1 MSKDMKEIDEKT
13 AQQEN
18 LTGIENE
25 QGAAEDRDTMEVSAN
40 LAGGKETVELQNGT
54 EDFTTSED
62 LGMDKV
68 ADSAEGNLAVGE
80 EKPMDGTGKD
90 SGQKQKKSV
99 RIRKSFTSRQ
109 FQSGAYSTFI
119 TVLVIAIVVV
129 INLMFSKLDLSTDL
143 SKGSLF
149 TLSKDTKEVLKKN
162 DKKIT
167 LNYMVTSGNEMDYI
181 ENVLEQYAKASNKI
195 SIHKVDPVVN
205 PAFASKNN
213 ITDEVSLNDV
223 IVVNEETGSSKY
235 VSAGEM
241 YYSQNDGY
249 NPYSQGNYFLD
260 VEGQITSAI
269 QGVLAETK
277 TKMYVVSGHGEQP
290 IADTIN
296 AAYSKL
302 NIDTEDL
309 ALLTATAIPE
319 DCDVLYFNGP
329 TSDLTDHEK
338 TMVLEYLKAGGDAII
353 NMEYSAQSPKQPNME
368 EILEYYG
375 IQSTQGIVCETS
387 GNYYYYPNYIVPT
400 LGSSELLSKLNGYF
414 IVPNAI
420 RLDTMSEIRSS
431 LRLEELM
438 TTSEGSYLKLDP
450 SSGSS
455 EKESGDIDGPFAAG
469 ISATEAVGD
478 EETKLFVFA
487 SADIFVE
494 EYVSTNKLENGDL
507 IKTAV
512 GSMLQT
518 DIQKVAIDAKSLDY
532 SYISL
537 SIPTQMVWAAV
548 LIILLPLAILIFGF
562 VIWMMRRRG

>member
-1 MSKDMKEIDEKT
+1 MSKDINEIDEMT
-13 AQQEN
+13 SLQGE
-18 LTGIENE
+18 LTETGKE
-25 QGAAEDRDTMEVSAN
+25 QAVAEDRDAMEVS
-40 LAGGKETVELQNGT
+40 K
-54 EDFTTSED
+54 
-62 LGMDKV
+62 
-68 ADSAEGNLAVGE
+68 DSAEENLAAGE
-80 EKPMDGTGKD
+80 GKPMDGTGND
-90 SGQKQKKSV
+90 PVRKQKKSV

-241 YYSQNDGY
+241 YYSQNTGY
-249 NPYSQGNYFLD
+249 NAYSQGNYYLD

-290 IADTIN
+290 IADTISS
-296 AAYSKL
+296 AYSKL

-319 DCDVLYFNGP
+319 DCDILYFNGP

-338 TMVLEYLKAGGDAII
+338 TMVLEYLKGGGDAII
-353 NMEYSAQSPKQPNME
+353 NMEYSAQSPKQPNLE

-400 LGSSELLSKLNGYF
+400 PGSSELVSKLNGYF

-431 LRLEELM
+431 LKLEELM

-469 ISATEAVGD
+469 ITATEAVGD
-478 EETKLFVFA
+478 EETKLVVFA

-507 IKTAV
+507 IKLAV

-518 DIQKVAIDAKSLDY
+518 DVQKVAIDAKSLDY